1 MQGPITRVDAVGAGA
16 HASLE
21 QELKELMVE
30 ALMLEDVSPDDIDS
44 EAPLFDG
51 GLGLDSIDVLE
62 LAMALNKRYGV
73 KTRADDERNE
83 QIFASV
89 RSLAAF
95 VADAGKGTGE

>member
-1 MQGPITRVDAVGAGA
+1 MEGPIAKVDAVGAGA
-16 HASLE
+16 RASLE
-21 QELKELMVE
+21 QEIKELMVE
-30 ALMLEDVSPDDIDS
+30 ALMLEGVTPDDIDS

-73 KTRADDERNE
+73 KTQADDERNE

-95 VADAGKGTGE
+95 VVEASKGTGD

>member
-1 MQGPITRVDAVGAGA
+1 MEGPIVRIDAVGAGA
-16 HASLE
+16 QASLE

-30 ALMLEDVSPDDIDS
+30 ALMLEDVTPDDIDS

-73 KTRADDERNE
+73 KTQADDERNE

-95 VADAGKGTGE
+95 VAEARKGTGE